1 MSGREFAA
9 GARFEM
15 GRLRVGMVAPDFE
28 ATDQHGERFK
38 LSDYRGRVVL
48 LDFWG
53 FV

>member
-1 MSGREFAA
+1 
-9 GARFEM
+9 
-15 GRLRVGMVAPDFE
+15 VAPDFRLK
-28 ATDQHGERFK
+28 DQDGIEFA

>member
-1 MSGREFAA
+1 MP
-9 GARFEM
+9 
-15 GRLRVGMVAPDFE
+15 APDFE
-28 ATDQHGERFK
+28 VTDQEGVRFK